1 MSDQKTRERRSPPGD
16 KQLSLERDGRNDY
29 GENSKSSRKNIP
41 LFKAQSNRR
50 GRHGARVAVN
60 AMIDDEAVEAERML
74 LLADQKALK
83 PAKRKSPDSPL
94 GEMLARKEKPLQSK

>member
-1 MSDQKTRERRSPPGD
+1 MSDEKTRQTRSPPRD
-16 KQLSLERDGRNDY
+16 KQLSLERDGRNSY

-50 GRHGARVAVN
+50 GRHGAEIAVN
-60 AMIDDEAVEAERML
+60 VLIDDDAVEAERRL

-83 PAKRKSPDSPL
+83 PAKRKSPDLPL
-94 GEMLARKEKPLQSK
+94 GEVLARKHRSPQSE